1 MIKTLLSVI
10 SLLLLTGCA
19 GFTPLHASTS
29 GANSA
34 AFENVSIKVTD
45 GVDQGDQEAGF
56 FVMQRLR
63 DRIGENNGEH
73 VLTLNPILRRSGFGI
88 NSIDVASR
96 YDSNVTVR
104 YTLTDKKSGK
114 VLTKGSVTAV
124 STFGAPLDPYGLI
137 AADKNA
143 TQQTTKEAVSYTHL
157 TLPTIYSV

>member
-1 MIKTLLSVI
+1 M
-10 SLLLLTGCA
+10 
-19 GFTPLHASTS
+19 
-29 GANSA
+29 
-34 AFENVSIKVTD
+34 
-45 GVDQGDQEAGF
+45 
-56 FVMQRLR
+56 MQRLR

-143 TQQTTKEAVSYTHL
+143 TQQTTKEAADRILVKLASYYAN
-157 TLPTIYSV
+157 PKK